1 MQPNSAEKSSG
12 KKHKKKKSLVP
23 EVKKWVSSEISK
35 LCVSDCDLLEQQIL
49 VDVQEDNPLYPLV
62 EMMKT
67 LSKSSLQKQTLI
79 SKLESDNLRIK
90 SELVNIETK
99 LPTMINSKVLET
111 KKDIE
116 KEVLIGLR
124 SESQDK
130 LSRVLD
136 ILTAF
141 GISCKFNVDQD
152 FELPLLPVNHKS
164 SKSVSPAKSAKG
176 YIKEIENFN
185 VSISSKSSSPDKN
198 AAAQSSIKNIGS

>member
-12 KKHKKKKSLVP
+12 KKHRKKKSLVP

-99 LPTMINSKVLET
+99 LPTMINTKV
-111 KKDIE
+111 
-116 KEVLIGLR
+116 V
-124 SESQDK
+124 
-130 LSRVLD
+130 
-136 ILTAF
+136 
-141 GISCKFNVDQD
+141 
-152 FELPLLPVNHKS
+152 
-164 SKSVSPAKSAKG
+164 
-176 YIKEIENFN
+176 
-185 VSISSKSSSPDKN
+185 
-198 AAAQSSIKNIGS
+198 